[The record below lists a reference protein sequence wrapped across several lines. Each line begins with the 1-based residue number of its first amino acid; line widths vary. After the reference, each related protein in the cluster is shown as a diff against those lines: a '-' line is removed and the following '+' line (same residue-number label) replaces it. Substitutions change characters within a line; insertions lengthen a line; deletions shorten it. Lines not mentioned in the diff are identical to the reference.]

1 MQYQVLCHIHR
12 NDSHFLAV
20 FTDHLLNDAGEV
32 IVLGFFDDVQQLLH
46 HRLDEGSDVD
56 LSCTH
61 TIHKR
66 QKEERIMQ
74 VLDRQTADFDLNRL
88 IQLFPKPITESK
100 LI

>member
-32 IVLGFFDDVQQLLH
+32 IVLGLFDDVQQLLH

-66 QKEERIMQ
+66 QKERGKNYTSTGQ
-74 VLDRQTADFDLNRL
+74 ADSRFDL
-88 IQLFPKPITESK
+88 KG
-100 LI
+100 